1 VAATVKCR
9 RIHSVSKAVGECMK
23 YRPNIY
29 VCKCVG
35 ECGSYCQMPTD
46 SFCR

>member
-1 VAATVKCR
+1 LKYSNGFYSVGDIVIYR
-9 RIHSVSKAVGECMK
+9 RFLS
-23 YRPNIY
+23 

-46 SFCR
+46 SVRR